1 MFVETG
7 KDLAQIKDEELKKEK
22 KKRLL
27 WFSPE
32 LTYCVCI
39 SVQCLHV
46 FNAHTQLEGGSALC
60 VLQCLGGNQR
70 ETCGSVLFPGAFS

>member
-22 KKRLL
+22 RKKRLL

-32 LTYCVCI
+32 LTYCVCV

-46 FNAHTQLEGGSALC
+46 FNAHTQLEGGS
-60 VLQCLGGNQR
+60 
-70 ETCGSVLFPGAFS
+70 THSVFCSVWV